1 MWDGSKRLF
10 AVDGLSSAKY
20 RHLGLGVR
28 VRLTGTEWYQCYQ
41 IRKVSWFLWGTCH
54 ILARFY
60 ILILMKL
67 ITILLI
73 LCLIIYKFELRLLKA
88 LFDTTVICSFN
99 LEHS

>member
-10 AVDGLSSAKY
+10 AVDGLSSAKH

-41 IRKVSWFLWGTCH
+41 IRKGSWFLWGTCH

-88 LFDTTVICSFN
+88 LFDTKVICSFN